1 MTNLSTTSRQPW
13 LTRGRLLVGFPLGL
27 GAVVSAAVVAMAVV
41 PIAQATGELEQR
53 RDEVLDLQRSFTAL
67 ERQLS
72 QAEAELRIAEEQ
84 QALLVGL
91 LAGHDKVQ
99 TFLALLNQRAVASGV
114 QILRYEPLKMP
125 PPRRAQSR
133 QNNRRQNANQ
143 KTKSPQDPLQSLGYR
158 KSSVALEVSGSFTR
172 LQAFLQDME
181 ALELLVASS
190 DLSLQANAV
199 GQKDGEAL
207 PKQAD
212 AKLTLQLS
220 FYDLRSQ
227 PAERFTAD
235 SQGKDPI

>member
-27 GAVVSAAVVAMAVV
+27 AAVVSAAVVAMAVV
-41 PIAQATGELEQR
+41 PVAQATGEMEQR
-53 RDEVLDLQRSFTAL
+53 RDELLDLQRSLTAL

-114 QILRYEPLKMP
+114 QILRYEPLKIQP
-125 PPRRAQSR
+125 PQQEKSR

-143 KTKSPQDPLQSLGYR
+143 KTESPQDPLQSLGYS
-158 KSSVALEVSGSFTR
+158 KSSVALEVSGSFAR
-172 LQAFLQDME
+172 LQTFLQDME

-190 DLSLQANAV
+190 DLSLKVSAL
-199 GQKDGEAL
+199 GQKDGEAAR
-207 PKQAD
+207 KQAD
-212 AKLTLQLS
+212 TKLTLQLS
-220 FYDLRSQ
+220 FYDSISRSVG
-227 PAERFTAD
+227 RFTTG
-235 SQGKDPI
+235 SPSENPV